1 VKIKVLWVE
10 DSARLELRKLTG
22 PIYISGNYDMNL
34 AEDATSAVRYL
45 QSKVYDAV
53 VLDMRLPP
61 GIDDYW
67 INIYRDRGED
77 KADARLGLELAG
89 WMFNGRSANAPFSPP
104 GWLTPYHV
112 GVFTVENDNS
122 VHSKLNELGIRV
134 FQHKTAGLADTI
146 LIDIIKRIVEQGAG
160 LVRAGKGESDGNP
173 V

>member
-1 VKIKVLWVE
+1 MKIKVLWVE

-77 KADARLGLELAG
+77 KADARLGLELAS
-89 WMFNGRSANAPFSPP
+89 WMFNGRSANAPVSPP
-104 GWLTPYHV
+104 DWLKPHHV
-112 GVFTVENDNS
+112 GVFTVENDSS
-122 VHSKLNELGIRV
+122 VHAKLGELGIRV
-134 FQHKTAGLADTI
+134 FQHKTAGLTDTI

-160 LVRAGKGESDGNP
+160 FTRTGKGESDGNP